1 MLVTK
6 IFANI
11 KRGDIF
17 DQVTFVTEGNGLTR
31 YIELN

>member
-6 IFANI
+6 MLANV

-17 DQVTFVTEGNGLTR
+17 DQVTFVTEGNGLIR

>member
-6 IFANI
+6 MLANV

-17 DQVTFVTEGNGLTR
+17 DQVTFVTEGNGFTR

>member
-6 IFANI
+6 MLANV
-11 KRGDIF
+11 KRGDMF

>member
-6 IFANI
+6 MLANV
-11 KRGDIF
+11 KRGDTF

-31 YIELN
+31 YTELN

>member
-6 IFANI
+6 MLANV

-17 DQVTFVTEGNGLTR
+17 DQVTFVTEGNSLTR
-31 YIELN
+31 YIQLN

>member
-6 IFANI
+6 MLANV

-17 DQVTFVTEGNGLTR
+17 DQVKFVTEGNGLTR